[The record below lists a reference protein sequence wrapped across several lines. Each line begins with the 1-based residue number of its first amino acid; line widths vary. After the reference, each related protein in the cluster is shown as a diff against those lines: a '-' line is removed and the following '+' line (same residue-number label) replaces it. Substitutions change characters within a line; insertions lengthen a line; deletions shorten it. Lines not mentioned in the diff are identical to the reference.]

1 VRLLNERKMEKVIEE
16 NYQLAVQG
24 IKQEWFE
31 VIDNQWFFYVQNL
44 PEKLKITYL
53 VVVLDWQV
61 VNGGFHQY
69 FSNGYGQF
77 SLMTI
82 DALSKIGALQKA
94 DILKEV
100 YKVVNYNNYDEMV
113 FSEKLRRFE
122 IDLLFKTNQL
132 DNILSEFNDLY
143 DSSNDIIDEQ
153 LKIYLSTEI

>member
-1 VRLLNERKMEKVIEE
+1 MEKIIEE

-24 IKQEWFE
+24 MKQEWFE
-31 VIDNQWFFYVQNL
+31 VIDNQWFSYVKNL
-44 PEKLKITYL
+44 PEKLKTTYL

-61 VNGGFHQY
+61 ANGGFNQY

-94 DILKEV
+94 EILKEV
-100 YKVVNYNNYDEMV
+100 YKVVNYNNYEEMV

-122 IDLLFKTNQL
+122 IDLL
-132 DNILSEFNDLY
+132 
-143 DSSNDIIDEQ
+143 
-153 LKIYLSTEI
+153 LKPIN

>member
-1 VRLLNERKMEKVIEE
+1 MRLLNERKMEKVIEE

-24 IKQEWFE
+24 MKQEWFE
-31 VIDNQWFFYVQNL
+31 VIDNQWFSYVQNL

>member
-1 VRLLNERKMEKVIEE
+1 MRLLNERKMEKVIEE

-24 IKQEWFE
+24 MKQEWFE
-31 VIDNQWFFYVQNL
+31 VIDNQWFSYVQNL
-44 PEKLKITYL
+44 PEKLKTTYL

>member
-1 VRLLNERKMEKVIEE
+1 MIKVDEIIEE

-24 IKQEWFE
+24 MKQEWFE
-31 VIDNQWFFYVQNL
+31 VIDNQWFSYVQNL

>member
-1 VRLLNERKMEKVIEE
+1 MSWVRLLNRKMEKVIEE

-24 IKQEWFE
+24 MKQEWFE
-31 VIDNQWFFYVQNL
+31 VIDNQWFSYVQNL

-61 VNGGFHQY
+61 ANGGFHQY
-69 FSNGYGQF
+69 FSSGYGQF

-113 FSEKLRRFE
+113 FSEKL
-122 IDLLFKTNQL
+122 IG
-132 DNILSEFNDLY
+132 
-143 DSSNDIIDEQ
+143 
-153 LKIYLSTEI
+153 LK